1 VGVWD
6 EGMGKEQDSGRQAC
20 TGGMRLWSRVGWHV
34 WTSRRATSWVTWAR
48 EGMWTR
54 QEMV

>member
-1 VGVWD
+1 MHRWD
-6 EGMGKEQDSGRQAC
+6 EV
-20 TGGMRLWSRVGWHV
+20 WSRVGWHV

-54 QEMV
+54 QEMGERE